1 MTPQERYLC
10 LDDLFP
16 GAGLAMATLPYE
28 GDEDPEEDSEEAA
41 EVTGLG
47 IVSGKALGIL

>member
-28 GDEDPEEDSEEAA
+28 GEQEEDSEEAA